1 MSGPI
6 EGGPVDRDAAVDGEP
21 LVIYLHPHEGR
32 PVNPN
37 TPEGELRSV
46 AAFAAGINS
55 APPMQRTVA
64 KIVVWLIL
72 IGLVTAVLVGVVA
85 GTHTL

>member
-1 MSGPI
+1 M
-6 EGGPVDRDAAVDGEP
+6 
-21 LVIYLHPHEGR
+21 IYLHPHEGR